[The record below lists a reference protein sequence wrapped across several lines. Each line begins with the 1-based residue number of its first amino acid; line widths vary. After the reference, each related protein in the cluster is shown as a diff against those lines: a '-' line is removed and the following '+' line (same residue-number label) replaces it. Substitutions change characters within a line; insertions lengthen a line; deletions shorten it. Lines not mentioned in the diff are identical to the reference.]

1 MAARI
6 SLSLGVLLYAS
17 WSDYKTREVRNRVWA
32 YYAPIAAVLI
42 VAELL
47 LFDSSMLPYMALSFG
62 ITTGFALLLFYTGGF
77 GGADSKALMCI
88 ALALPFSTDALFT
101 PILGASVSPIAQ
113 FVFPLTI
120 FSNSVLFAAA
130 SGVYMVLR
138 NVVWHKRA
146 GKKMFEGSLAKES
159 FVKKLLVLITG
170 YRMKVD
176 VLVAKWHVFPMED
189 VEETGERKLVIVPKE
204 DGREGIVQ
212 RLTKAIET
220 KQIDDYVW
228 ATPGLPMLI
237 FVTLGLIVA
246 VFFGD
251 IVWLIVRAILA

>member
-1 MAARI
+1 MI
-6 SLSLGVLLYAS
+6 
-17 WSDYKTREVRNRVWA
+17 
-32 YYAPIAAVLI
+32 
-42 VAELL
+42 
-47 LFDSSMLPYMALSFG
+47 
-62 ITTGFALLLFYTGGF
+62 
-77 GGADSKALMCI
+77 
-88 ALALPFSTDALFT
+88 
-101 PILGASVSPIAQ
+101 
-113 FVFPLTI
+113 
-120 FSNSVLFAAA
+120 
-130 SGVYMVLR
+130 LR
-138 NVVWHKRA
+138 NIVWHKRA
-146 GKKMFEGSLAKES
+146 GKKMFEGTLAKES

-189 VEETGERKLVIVPKE
+189 VAETGERKLVIVPKE